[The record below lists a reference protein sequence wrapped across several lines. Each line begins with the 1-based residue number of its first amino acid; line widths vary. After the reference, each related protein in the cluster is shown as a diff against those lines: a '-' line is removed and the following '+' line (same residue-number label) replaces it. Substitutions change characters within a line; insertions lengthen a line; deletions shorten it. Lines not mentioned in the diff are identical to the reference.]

1 MAKNKETVKS
11 VQQKIDKMKAA
22 REKAELHRL
31 ELDEKIDQ
39 WDKDIEYNE
48 LKLISLTMQEQGI
61 SVTEAI
67 KLLKNNQEVEHVQ
80 DHQSSN
86 Q

>member
-22 REKAELHRL
+22 REKAELNRL

-61 SVTEAI
+61 SVTDAI

>member
-22 REKAELHRL
+22 REKAELNRL

-61 SVTEAI
+61 SVTDAI
-67 KLLKNNQEVEHVQ
+67 KLLKNNQEVDHVQ

>member
-22 REKAELHRL
+22 REKAEWNRL
-31 ELDEKIDQ
+31 ELDEKIEQ
-39 WDKDIEYNE
+39 LNKDIDYNE

-61 SVTEAI
+61 SVADAI
-67 KLLKNNQEVEHVQ
+67 KLLKKNREVEHVQ
-80 DHQSSN
+80 GYQSSN
-86 Q
+86 